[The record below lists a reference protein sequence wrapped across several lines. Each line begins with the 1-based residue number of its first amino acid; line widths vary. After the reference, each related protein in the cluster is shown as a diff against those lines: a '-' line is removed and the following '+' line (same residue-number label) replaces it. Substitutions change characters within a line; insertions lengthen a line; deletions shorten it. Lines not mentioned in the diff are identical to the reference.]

1 MTDPNT
7 SPLPQEILRLAEL
20 PKGATRNFE
29 IVPPTPV
36 LRTISEELGITGL
49 RKLRFEGEILPE
61 GKRDWRLE
69 AKLGATVTQ
78 PCVVSLEPVTT
89 RIDAQI
95 LRRYLSEM
103 DEPDLEEVEM
113 PEDDLSEPLPATLD
127 LVEVMVEALALHL
140 PLYPRADGIEPAQI
154 EAIPP
159 GAEPITEETVKP
171 FAGLAGLRDKLGS
184 SDQNDDEN

>member
-1 MTDPNT
+1 MTDPT
-7 SPLPQEILRLAEL
+7 PSPLPQEILRLAEL
-20 PKGATRNFE
+20 PKGATRSFE
-29 IVPPTPV
+29 IVPPPPV

-89 RIDAQI
+89 RIDTPI

-159 GAEPITEETVKP
+159 GAKPITEETVKP